1 MSKNPEVSWV
11 RRTGTIDSPVRRI
24 EVGPADDRNGRV
36 LSTPIRKIQWGVS
49 FRKAG
54 GTRPIEQYAFEVDG
68 KTYLRFADATA
79 RVLKK
84 HRVRFATLA
93 GHQQYVE
100 RALAIIR
107 GDEEFRFADVPADAV
122 AAVGQISRVA

>member
-24 EVGPADDRNGRV
+24 EVGPADDRQGRV
-36 LSTPIRKIQWGVS
+36 LSTPITKIEWGVS
-49 FRKAG
+49 FRKGG
-54 GTRPIEQYAFEVDG
+54 GTFPIEQYAFEVDG
-68 KTYLRFADATA
+68 KAYERFADATA
-79 RVLKK
+79 RVLTK

-100 RALAIIR
+100 RALAIMR
-107 GDEEFRFADVPADAV
+107 GEETYRIAEVPEEAI